1 MIMLNIFE
9 YYYDYVCDEECGNA
23 YDDSDSSCNDEDSCY
38 DRDDMTMIITNLIVF
53 IVIIMIHCGGD
64 LYYGLC

>member
-38 DRDDMTMIITNLIVF
+38 DRDDHDDDNYESHYSF
-53 IVIIMIHCGGD
+53 IDYHD
-64 LYYGLC
+64 SLWW